1 MPQRRVTRSKTTMYT
16 PGKPSSP
23 GGTAA
28 MNLIRQR
35 ASCPFMVRDAP
46 VGGVER
52 QRMMSVSP
60 SSLGDVLGSGT
71 AVI

>member
-35 ASCPFMVRDAP
+35 GSCPFMVRDAP
-46 VGGVER
+46 VGGTLR
-52 QRMMSVSP
+52 CHP
-60 SSLGDVLGSGT
+60 YHCSST
-71 AVI
+71 QKFFY